1 MTCIL
6 YPPKMQS
13 IQTDQAPTSIGPY
26 SQAVV
31 ENGFVFCSGQIAFQ
45 QNGEF
50 LDGTVAEQSK
60 QVLENLKN
68 VLVAANSGL
77 EKVVKTTIFLT
88 DINDFTDVNTVYAE
102 FFGDHKPARATV
114 AVKELPKN
122 AKVEIE
128 AIATI

>member
-1 MTCIL
+1 
-6 YPPKMQS
+6 MQS
-13 IQTDQAPTSIGPY
+13 IQTDKAPQAIGPY
-26 SQAVV
+26 SQAIIAD
-31 ENGFVFCSGQIAFQ
+31 NFVFCSGQIALKLD
-45 QNGEF
+45 GEF
-50 LDGTVAEQSK
+50 LDGTAAEQTK

-68 VLVAANSGL
+68 VLATANSGI

-88 DINDFTDVNTVYAE
+88 DIADFAEVNDVYAE
-102 FFGDHKPARATV
+102 AFGEVKPARATV